1 MMGHKNRNREC
12 VIRLVSTVS
21 VLNGF
26 LVGFLTAAQ
35 APRFNR
41 DIRPILSDKC
51 YVCHGPDAA
60 AKKGPMRLDS
70 EAAAKADL
78 GGGRRAVVEGY
89 PAASQM
95 ILRITAKNPGMRMP
109 PVWSNLKLSPGEI
122 ETLRTWVAQG
132 AKWQKHWSLIPPERY
147 PFPAV
152 KNTTWPRN
160 AIDWFAL
167 GRLEREGLRLRRSQ
181 GTSFARR

>member
-35 APRFNR
+35 APSFNR

-78 GGGRRAVVEGY
+78 GA
-89 PAASQM
+89 
-95 ILRITAKNPGMRMP
+95 ILFT
-109 PVWSNLKLSPGEI
+109 
-122 ETLRTWVAQG
+122 
-132 AKWQKHWSLIPPERY
+132 
-147 PFPAV
+147 
-152 KNTTWPRN
+152 
-160 AIDWFAL
+160 
-167 GRLEREGLRLRRSQ
+167 
-181 GTSFARR
+181 